1 VKSAPGG
8 SPATPGSTASPL
20 TGYVAVVGFEP
31 ALLAELGLA
40 RADGPRWPGLVT
52 TRRKPTVADP
62 AFALQVLPDAI
73 QVAGDS
79 VNALVG
85 AVDAALAERLEST
98 SGPIRLHVF
107 VPDRIAY
114 RNVAG
119 RAALLES
126 GFVEHLRTHRRRV
139 SRRLSETGVPDLHV
153 QLALVGRTSLLV
165 SAAQPR
171 ALSTG
176 GFDVA
181 PFPGGTAHVP
191 EDRAAPSRAY
201 RKLVEGFAWLGA
213 EPAAGETCVDL
224 GGAPGGWAFT
234 ALTRGA
240 QVIAVD
246 RSPLSPPAAGHPQ
259 LTMVIGNA
267 FTYRPPTPVDWLL
280 CDVICEPA
288 RTIALVEQWVDLG
301 LCRHVVATLKFKGS
315 ADYAA
320 IEKARSK
327 LAAKGW
333 PFLRIKHLRNHN
345 NEAVILMSRDDA
357 TTSPRS

>member
-1 VKSAPGG
+1 VTPLASGAAPL
-8 SPATPGSTASPL
+8 L
-20 TGYVAVVGFEP
+20 TGFVAVVGFEA

-52 TRRKPTVADP
+52 TRRKPAVSDP
-62 AFALQVLPDAI
+62 AFALQILPDAI

-79 VNALVG
+79 VGALV
-85 AVDAALAERLEST
+85 AAADAALADCLESST
-98 SGPIRLHVF
+98 GPLRLHAF

-126 GFVEHLRTHRRRV
+126 GFVEHLRAHRRRV
-139 SRRLSETGVPDLHV
+139 SRRLAEAGAPGLQI

-165 SAAQPR
+165 SAVQPR
-171 ALSTG
+171 PLPTG

-181 PFPGGTAHVP
+181 PFPGGTANVP

-267 FTYRPPTPVDWLL
+267 FTYRPPAPVDWLL

-288 RTIALVEQWVDLG
+288 RTIALVEQWVDEG
-301 LCRHVVATLKFKGS
+301 LCRRVVATLKFKGS

-320 IEKARSK
+320 IQTARTR
-327 LAAKGW
+327 LAARGW

-345 NEAVILMSRDDA
+345 NEAVILMSRD
-357 TTSPRS
+357 